1 MNAIASMSAPAKG
14 IGLMVVGGLV
24 LTMSDTATKWLTG
37 SYPIGQIMGIR
48 ALFTL
53 IPIAL
58 FVWQNGGLTSLRIG
72 NFRMQFLRAACAVA
86 SAFLFVSGLVYLPLA
101 DCIALAFSGPLFVTA
116 MATPLLGEHVGW
128 RRWTAVCVGFAG
140 VLVMVRPTGEA
151 MRWAAL
157 LPLCAASMGAL
168 RDVVT
173 RRIRMSDSP
182 VAILAFTMGAIA
194 LAGFATLPLGWR
206 PVAPVD
212 LLIMA
217 SAGVLVGSAQYLVI
231 HAFHAA
237 EASLIIPFKYLTL
250 IWGALFGFLIWGHIP
265 NRWIVAGAVLVVA
278 SGLYIMHRETR
289 MHRRPAG
296 DQSSR
301 R

>member
-1 MNAIASMSAPAKG
+1 MSHVVAMSTPARGIA
-14 IGLMVVGGLV
+14 LMIAGGLV

-37 SYPIGQIMGIR
+37 NYPVGQIMAIR

-53 IPIAL
+53 IPISL
-58 FVWQNGGLTSLRIG
+58 FVWQSGGLAALRIG
-72 NFRMQFLRAACAVA
+72 NFKMQFLRAACAVA

-101 DCIALAFSGPLFVTA
+101 DAIALAFSGPLFVTA

-128 RRWTAVCVGFAG
+128 RRWSAVCVGFLG
-140 VLVMVRPTGEA
+140 VMVMVRPTGEA

-182 VAILAFTMGAIA
+182 VAILAFTMGATA
-194 LAGFATLPLGWR
+194 LAGFATLPFGWN
-206 PVAPVD
+206 PVAWED

-217 SAGVLVGSAQYLVI
+217 AAGVLVGSAQYLVI
-231 HAFHAA
+231 HAFHVA

-250 IWGALFGFLIWGHIP
+250 IWGALFGFMIWGQLP
-265 NRWIVAGAVLVVA
+265 DRWIVAGSVLVVG

-289 MHRRPAG
+289 ANRRAV
-296 DQSSR
+296 DS
-301 R
+301 

>member
-1 MNAIASMSAPAKG
+1 MSRVAAMSTPARGIA
-14 IGLMVVGGLV
+14 LMIAGGLV

-37 SYPIGQIMGIR
+37 NYPVGQIMGIR

-53 IPIAL
+53 IPLSL
-58 FVWQNGGLTSLRIG
+58 FVWQSGGLTALRIG
-72 NFRMQFLRAACAVA
+72 NFKMQFLRAACAVA

-101 DCIALAFSGPLFVTA
+101 DAIALAFSGPLFVTA

-128 RRWTAVCVGFAG
+128 RRWSAVSVGFLG
-140 VLVMVRPTGEA
+140 VMVMVRPTGEA

-194 LAGFATLPLGWR
+194 IAGFATLPFGWK
-206 PVAPVD
+206 PVAWAD

-217 SAGVLVGSAQYLVI
+217 AAGVLVGSAQYLVI
-231 HAFHAA
+231 HAFHVA

-250 IWGALFGFLIWGHIP
+250 IWGALFGFMIWCQLP
-265 NRWIVAGAVLVVA
+265 DRWIVAGSVLVVG

-289 MHRRPAG
+289 AHRRAAG
-296 DQSSR
+296 S
-301 R
+301 

>member
-1 MNAIASMSAPAKG
+1 MKAIASMTAPAKG
-14 IGLMVVGGLV
+14 IGLMLIGGLV

-37 SYPIGQIMGIR
+37 SYPVGQIMAIR

-53 IPIAL
+53 IPITL
-58 FVWQNGGLTSLRIG
+58 FVWQNGGLRSLRIG
-72 NFRMQFLRAACAVA
+72 NFKMQFLRAACAVA
-86 SAFLFVSGLVYLPLA
+86 SSFLFVWGLVHLPLA
-101 DCIALAFSGPLFVTA
+101 DAIALAFSGPLFVTA
-116 MATPLLGEHVGW
+116 MASPLLGEHVGW
-128 RRWTAVCVGFAG
+128 RRWSAVCLGFVG

-173 RRIRMSDSP
+173 RLIRMSDSP
-182 VAILAFTMGAIA
+182 VAILAFTMAAVA
-194 LAGFATLPLGWR
+194 LAGFATLPFGWK
-206 PVAPVD
+206 PVAWED

-217 SAGVLVGSAQYLVI
+217 AAGILVGSAQYLVI
-231 HAFHAA
+231 HAFHIA

-250 IWGALFGFLIWGHIP
+250 IWAALFGFMIWGHVP
-265 NRWIVAGAVLVVA
+265 DQWIIAGAVLVVG

-289 MHRRPAG
+289 AHRRG
-296 DQSSR
+296 GG
-301 R
+301 

>member
-1 MNAIASMSAPAKG
+1 MNAFASMSAPAKG
-14 IGLMVVGGLV
+14 IGLMIVGGLV
-24 LTMSDTATKWLTG
+24 LTMSDTATKWLAG
-37 SYPIGQIMGIR
+37 NYPVGQIMGIR

-53 IPIAL
+53 IPIAI
-58 FVWQNGGLTSLRIG
+58 FVRRSGGLTALRIG

-116 MATPLLGEHVGW
+116 MATPLLGEQVGW
-128 RRWTAVCVGFAG
+128 RRWSAVCVGFAG
-140 VLVMVRPTGEA
+140 VLVMMQPTGEA
-151 MRWAAL
+151 MRWVAL
-157 LPLCAASMGAL
+157 LPLSAAAMGAL

-194 LAGFATLPLGWR
+194 LAGFATLPFGWK
-206 PVAPVD
+206 PVAWPD

-231 HAFHAA
+231 HAFHVA

-250 IWGALFGFLIWGHIP
+250 IWGALFGFLIWDHLP
-265 NRWIVAGAVLVVA
+265 DRWIVAGSVLLIG

-289 MHRRPAG
+289 LHRRPAAG
-296 DQSSR
+296 R
-301 R
+301 